1 MGWGIVAMQ
10 ENTYEA
16 TAQVYVNANSSLEI
30 MQSGLAV
37 DDREFSALDLLRQ
50 SILDRQQ
57 LEKVVQAAGPS
68 RSSSTASDSGSLT
81 DRVLERIEITSTARW
96 NNLYRISYADFDQ
109 RKALAVVEAF
119 VSTVSEDAMR
129 HSGRDS
135 DIARSETDSNSA
147 SKFNIVDPPTVDSA
161 SATPSQPMAMLLV
174 LLISLGAGTGLA
186 YWMGFRA
193 PVFNSRHELSARSG
207 LPVIGVMTHAWPIQA
222 NLKHRRDM
230 MLFGYGAA
238 ALMLCFAVVLL
249 I

>member
-16 TAQVYVNANSSLEI
+16 IAQVYVNANSSLEM

-37 DDREFSALDLLRQ
+37 DDREFSALDLIRQ

-68 RSSSTASDSGSLT
+68 RSSSTASDRGSLT

-119 VSTVSEDAMR
+119 VSAVSEDAMR
-129 HSGRDS
+129 RSGAS

-147 SKFNIVDPPTVDSA
+147 FRFNIVDPPTVDSA
-161 SATPSQPMAMLLV
+161 STTPSQPMAMLLV

-207 LPVIGVMTHAWPIQA
+207 LPVIGVMTHAWPVQA
-222 NLKHRRDM
+222 KLKHRRDM